1 MNPANT
7 LPEPGWFEFDEAH
20 AAIIDYDGAGISGG
34 TTDVNKLLYLTFP
47 SSFRKYE

>member
-7 LPEPGWFEFDEAH
+7 LPEPGRFEFDKAH

>member
-7 LPEPGWFEFDEAH
+7 LPEPGWFEFDKAH
-20 AAIIDYDGAGISGG
+20 AAIIDYDGAGISAG
-34 TTDVNKLLYLTFP
+34 TNDVNKLLYLTFP